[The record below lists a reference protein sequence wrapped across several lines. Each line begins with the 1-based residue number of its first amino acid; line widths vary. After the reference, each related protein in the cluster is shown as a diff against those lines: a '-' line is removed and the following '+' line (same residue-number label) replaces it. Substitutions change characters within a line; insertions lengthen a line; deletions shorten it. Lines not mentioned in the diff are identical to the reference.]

1 MMSHVELDLLPR
13 QLPDLAVAEQL
24 YQAQCSACHGASGHG
39 DGPLATALTPP
50 PTDFSDAQ
58 RARERSPDFIL
69 CGLFDALT
77 GQRKKMES
85 AHWHADAN
93 GAHWRLALV
102 VTLGFFSFWLS

>member
-50 PTDFSDAQ
+50 PVKLP
-58 RARERSPDFIL
+58 RE
-69 CGLFDALT
+69 
-77 GQRKKMES
+77 
-85 AHWHADAN
+85 
-93 GAHWRLALV
+93 
-102 VTLGFFSFWLS
+102 